1 MTNTHKI
8 SFSYVA
14 DLSGESDKIMHSNS
28 EGEMPIL
35 CVRDSIL
42 FPGTMNPVTV
52 GRSISI
58 STLKEVE
65 RGDGM
70 VAVFPQK
77 DPSIENPT
85 KEDLYLVGIIGKLI
99 HFYKMPDGNY
109 TALIHAFNRTRME
122 TFEQN
127 AHGCHGLTKAFPDE
141 EPAEDEME
149 TFLTMVSELRNKV
162 KMLAEITEFCPIE
175 FSI

>member
-65 RGDGM
+65 E
-70 VAVFPQK
+70 AT
-77 DPSIENPT
+77 EWW
-85 KEDLYLVGIIGKLI
+85 LYSHKKI
-99 HFYKMPDGNY
+99 
-109 TALIHAFNRTRME
+109 
-122 TFEQN
+122 
-127 AHGCHGLTKAFPDE
+127 
-141 EPAEDEME
+141 
-149 TFLTMVSELRNKV
+149 LR
-162 KMLAEITEFCPIE
+162 
-175 FSI
+175 